1 MNIIRTMIK
10 PNNEYNQNNDQT
22 KEMNI
27 LRKMIKPKRRIE
39 SEQRSNQRKE
49 YNQNNDQT
57 KEMNVI
63 RTVRVHRCVKYII

>member
-1 MNIIRTMIK
+1 
-10 PNNEYNQNNDQT
+10 
-22 KEMNI
+22 MNI

-39 SEQRSNQRKE
+39 SEQRSNQRME